1 MKIFGL
7 TGGIACGK
15 STVSQH
21 WAQQGLPIVDA
32 DLISRKCVDHNTN
45 RGFDSLMKIREVFG
59 PEVFR
64 EDGRAS
70 GPGYLDRKALGRIV
84 FTDPEKK
91 KILEGIPEPSYR
103 SILRE
108 EMMRHEDAG
117 YEWVCYDN
125 AMLVEQSDWSLYRP
139 IVVVHIPLNIQ
150 MQRLLE
156 RTPSLTSTEA
166 AARVLSQMPGSR
178 RLKFA
183 DYVID
188 NIGSVEETLLTADVV
203 LREIRSRWA

>member
-32 DLISRKCVDHNTN
+32 DLVSRKCVDRNTK
-45 RGFDSLMKIREVFG
+45 RGFDSLMKIREAFG
-59 PEVFR
+59 PEVFG

-84 FTDPEKK
+84 FADPEK
-91 KILEGIPEPSYR
+91 KILEGILEPSYK

-108 EMMRHEDAG
+108 EMMQHEDAG
-117 YEWVCYDN
+117 CEWVCYDN

-139 IVVVHIPLNIQ
+139 VVVVHVPLNIQ

-156 RTPSLTSTEA
+156 RTPSLTSAEA
-166 AARVLSQMPGSR
+166 MARVLSQMPGSR

-188 NIGSVEETLLTADVV
+188 NSGSVEETLLTADVV